1 VTVYCRGEAP
11 VGTRFEKK
19 TCSSPEDLMAAQKA
33 ASDFVKHSGAAS
45 K

>member
-11 VGTRFEKK
+11 IGTRFEKK
-19 TCSSPEDLMAAQKA
+19 TCSSAEDLMAAQQA